1 MIFIDYNDKRPIYEQ
16 VTEKIQTLILNGVLE
31 PDSKLPSVRSLAME
45 LSINPNTIQRA
56 YSELER
62 EGFIYSVKGRGNFVK
77 MNENLIIK
85 EQLIQEVIKMKINKL
100 SAIILAGA
108 LTCTTPAMVYAD
120 TTSDAVDQA
129 VSVLENS
136 GVDDLLSDP
145 DKVVDI
151 IVAAKDAIGQVDVSD
166 EEISSAIDVAASGLG
181 ISLTDSEKSTLVQLY
196 NKFKNMNLDENELR
210 TQITKVYDKLESLG
224 ITKDDVKGVIGKLI
238 DIAKSLLN

>member
-1 MIFIDYNDKRPIYEQ
+1 
-16 VTEKIQTLILNGVLE
+16 
-31 PDSKLPSVRSLAME
+31 
-45 LSINPNTIQRA
+45 
-56 YSELER
+56 
-62 EGFIYSVKGRGNFVK
+62 
-77 MNENLIIK
+77 
-85 EQLIQEVIKMKINKL
+85 MKINKL
-100 SAIILAGA
+100 SAFILAGA

-120 TTSDAVDQA
+120 TASDAVDQA

-151 IVAAKDAIGQVDVSD
+151 IVAAKDAIGQINVSD
-166 EEISSAIDVAASGLG
+166 EEISNAIDVAASGLG

-210 TQITKVYDKLESLG
+210 AQITKVYDELESLG

>member
-1 MIFIDYNDKRPIYEQ
+1 
-16 VTEKIQTLILNGVLE
+16 
-31 PDSKLPSVRSLAME
+31 
-45 LSINPNTIQRA
+45 
-56 YSELER
+56 
-62 EGFIYSVKGRGNFVK
+62 
-77 MNENLIIK
+77 
-85 EQLIQEVIKMKINKL
+85 MKIKKL
-100 SAIILAGA
+100 SAFILAGA
-108 LTCTTPAMVYAD
+108 LTSTTPAMVYAD

-166 EEISSAIDVAASGLG
+166 EEISNAIDVAASGLG

>member
-1 MIFIDYNDKRPIYEQ
+1 
-16 VTEKIQTLILNGVLE
+16 
-31 PDSKLPSVRSLAME
+31 
-45 LSINPNTIQRA
+45 
-56 YSELER
+56 
-62 EGFIYSVKGRGNFVK
+62 
-77 MNENLIIK
+77 
-85 EQLIQEVIKMKINKL
+85 MKINKL
-100 SAIILAGA
+100 SAFILTGV

-151 IVAAKDAIGQVDVSD
+151 IVAAKEAIGQVDVSD
-166 EEISSAIDVAASGLG
+166 EEISNAIDVAASGLG

-196 NKFKNMNLDENELR
+196 NKFKNMDLDENELR
-210 TQITKVYDKLESLG
+210 SQITKVYDKLESLG

>member
-1 MIFIDYNDKRPIYEQ
+1 
-16 VTEKIQTLILNGVLE
+16 
-31 PDSKLPSVRSLAME
+31 
-45 LSINPNTIQRA
+45 
-56 YSELER
+56 
-62 EGFIYSVKGRGNFVK
+62 
-77 MNENLIIK
+77 
-85 EQLIQEVIKMKINKL
+85 MKINKL

-108 LTCTTPAMVYAD
+108 LTCTTPAMVYAS
-120 TTSDAVDQA
+120 TTDAVVDQA
-129 VSVLENS
+129 VEVLQEN

>member
-1 MIFIDYNDKRPIYEQ
+1 MCYN
-16 VTEKIQTLILNGVLE
+16 
-31 PDSKLPSVRSLAME
+31 A
-45 LSINPNTIQRA
+45 
-56 YSELER
+56 ER
-62 EGFIYSVKGRGNFVK
+62 TQKGP
-77 MNENLIIK
+77 
-85 EQLIQEVIKMKINKL
+85 LIQEVIKMKINKL

-166 EEISSAIDVAASGLG
+166 EEISNAIDVAASGLG

>member
-1 MIFIDYNDKRPIYEQ
+1 
-16 VTEKIQTLILNGVLE
+16 
-31 PDSKLPSVRSLAME
+31 
-45 LSINPNTIQRA
+45 
-56 YSELER
+56 
-62 EGFIYSVKGRGNFVK
+62 
-77 MNENLIIK
+77 
-85 EQLIQEVIKMKINKL
+85 MKINKL
-100 SAIILAGA
+100 SAFILAGV

-151 IVAAKDAIGQVDVSD
+151 IVAAKEAIGQVDVSD
-166 EEISSAIDVAASGLG
+166 EEISNAIDVAASGLG

-196 NKFKNMNLDENELR
+196 NKFKNMDIDENELR
-210 TQITKVYDKLESLG
+210 SQITKVYYKIESLG

>member
-1 MIFIDYNDKRPIYEQ
+1 
-16 VTEKIQTLILNGVLE
+16 
-31 PDSKLPSVRSLAME
+31 
-45 LSINPNTIQRA
+45 
-56 YSELER
+56 
-62 EGFIYSVKGRGNFVK
+62 
-77 MNENLIIK
+77 
-85 EQLIQEVIKMKINKL
+85 MKINKL
-100 SAIILAGA
+100 SAFILAGV

-151 IVAAKDAIGQVDVSD
+151 IVAAKDAIGQVEVSD
-166 EEISSAIDVAASGLG
+166 EEISNAIDVAASGLG

-196 NKFKNMNLDENELR
+196 NKFKNMDIDENELR
-210 TQITKVYDKLESLG
+210 SQITKVYDKLESLG

>member
-1 MIFIDYNDKRPIYEQ
+1 
-16 VTEKIQTLILNGVLE
+16 
-31 PDSKLPSVRSLAME
+31 
-45 LSINPNTIQRA
+45 
-56 YSELER
+56 
-62 EGFIYSVKGRGNFVK
+62 
-77 MNENLIIK
+77 
-85 EQLIQEVIKMKINKL
+85 MKINKL
-100 SAIILAGA
+100 SAFILAGA
-108 LTCTTPAMVYAD
+108 LTCTRPAMVYAD

-151 IVAAKDAIGQVDVSD
+151 IVAAKDAIGQIDVSD
-166 EEISSAIDVAASGLG
+166 EEISNAIDVAASGLG

-210 TQITKVYDKLESLG
+210 AQITKVYDKLESLG

>member
-1 MIFIDYNDKRPIYEQ
+1 
-16 VTEKIQTLILNGVLE
+16 
-31 PDSKLPSVRSLAME
+31 
-45 LSINPNTIQRA
+45 
-56 YSELER
+56 
-62 EGFIYSVKGRGNFVK
+62 
-77 MNENLIIK
+77 
-85 EQLIQEVIKMKINKL
+85 MKINKL
-100 SAIILAGA
+100 SAIILAVA

-120 TTSDAVDQA
+120 TTADAVDQA

>member
-1 MIFIDYNDKRPIYEQ
+1 
-16 VTEKIQTLILNGVLE
+16 
-31 PDSKLPSVRSLAME
+31 
-45 LSINPNTIQRA
+45 
-56 YSELER
+56 
-62 EGFIYSVKGRGNFVK
+62 
-77 MNENLIIK
+77 
-85 EQLIQEVIKMKINKL
+85 MKINKL
-100 SAIILAGA
+100 SAFILAGV

-120 TTSDAVDQA
+120 TTSDVVDQA

-151 IVAAKDAIGQVDVSD
+151 IVAAKEAIGQVDVSD
-166 EEISSAIDVAASGLG
+166 EEISNAIDVAASGLG

-210 TQITKVYDKLESLG
+210 AQITKVYDKLESLG

>member
-1 MIFIDYNDKRPIYEQ
+1 
-16 VTEKIQTLILNGVLE
+16 
-31 PDSKLPSVRSLAME
+31 
-45 LSINPNTIQRA
+45 
-56 YSELER
+56 
-62 EGFIYSVKGRGNFVK
+62 
-77 MNENLIIK
+77 
-85 EQLIQEVIKMKINKL
+85 MKINKL

-151 IVAAKDAIGQVDVSD
+151 IVAAKDAI
-166 EEISSAIDVAASGLG
+166 GLG

>member
-1 MIFIDYNDKRPIYEQ
+1 
-16 VTEKIQTLILNGVLE
+16 
-31 PDSKLPSVRSLAME
+31 
-45 LSINPNTIQRA
+45 
-56 YSELER
+56 
-62 EGFIYSVKGRGNFVK
+62 
-77 MNENLIIK
+77 
-85 EQLIQEVIKMKINKL
+85 MKIKKL
-100 SAIILAGA
+100 SALILAGT

-151 IVAAKDAIGQVDVSD
+151 IVAAKDAIGQIDVSD
-166 EEISSAIDVAASGLG
+166 EEISNAIDVAASGLG

-210 TQITKVYDKLESLG
+210 AQITKVYDKLESLG

>member
-1 MIFIDYNDKRPIYEQ
+1 
-16 VTEKIQTLILNGVLE
+16 
-31 PDSKLPSVRSLAME
+31 
-45 LSINPNTIQRA
+45 
-56 YSELER
+56 
-62 EGFIYSVKGRGNFVK
+62 
-77 MNENLIIK
+77 
-85 EQLIQEVIKMKINKL
+85 MKINKL
-100 SAIILAGA
+100 SAFILAGV

-151 IVAAKDAIGQVDVSD
+151 IVAAKEAIGQVDVSD
-166 EEISSAIDVAASGLG
+166 EEISNAIDVAASGLG

-196 NKFKNMNLDENELR
+196 NKFKNMDLDENELR
-210 TQITKVYDKLESLG
+210 SQITKVYDKLESLG

>member
-1 MIFIDYNDKRPIYEQ
+1 
-16 VTEKIQTLILNGVLE
+16 
-31 PDSKLPSVRSLAME
+31 
-45 LSINPNTIQRA
+45 
-56 YSELER
+56 
-62 EGFIYSVKGRGNFVK
+62 
-77 MNENLIIK
+77 
-85 EQLIQEVIKMKINKL
+85 MKINKL
-100 SAIILAGA
+100 SAFILAGV

-136 GVDDLLSDP
+136 GVDELLSDP

-151 IVAAKDAIGQVDVSD
+151 IVAAKEAIGQVDVSD
-166 EEISSAIDVAASGLG
+166 EEISNAIDVAASGLG

-196 NKFKNMNLDENELR
+196 NKFKNMDLDENELR
-210 TQITKVYDKLESLG
+210 SQITKVYDKLESLG

>member
-1 MIFIDYNDKRPIYEQ
+1 
-16 VTEKIQTLILNGVLE
+16 
-31 PDSKLPSVRSLAME
+31 
-45 LSINPNTIQRA
+45 
-56 YSELER
+56 
-62 EGFIYSVKGRGNFVK
+62 
-77 MNENLIIK
+77 
-85 EQLIQEVIKMKINKL
+85 MKINKL
-100 SAIILAGA
+100 SAFILAGA
-108 LTCTTPAMVYAD
+108 LTCTAPAMVYAD

-166 EEISSAIDVAASGLG
+166 EEISNAIDVAASGLG

>member
-1 MIFIDYNDKRPIYEQ
+1 
-16 VTEKIQTLILNGVLE
+16 
-31 PDSKLPSVRSLAME
+31 
-45 LSINPNTIQRA
+45 
-56 YSELER
+56 
-62 EGFIYSVKGRGNFVK
+62 
-77 MNENLIIK
+77 
-85 EQLIQEVIKMKINKL
+85 MKINKL

-120 TTSDAVDQA
+120 TASDAVDQA

-151 IVAAKDAIGQVDVSD
+151 IVAAKDAIGQIDVSD
-166 EEISSAIDVAASGLG
+166 EEISNAIDVAASGLG

-210 TQITKVYDKLESLG
+210 AQITKVYDKLESLG